1 MNILKS
7 FRKPYISLIFASSIL
22 FVSCSQHDV
31 NQNNQTKVSTFKMAN
46 NNVSNR
52 VTNDFYLDLEVDESI
67 PTIVNGEI
75 SAFNEILNVEMDIAD
90 GIEINNPVN
99 ISDNEIQFYSNGE
112 LLNYKIL
119 NSDKTST
126 TIRFETTSVTK
137 DFVVDGQISFAGFS
151 NYYSSTSPTLSK
163 AFACPPCLVVGVVVV
178 VGGAY
183 CLWKQHNATSTCLAA
198 YQACV
203 QAHGNCSYQFQS
215 SSCGGTCNVNPH

>member
-1 MNILKS
+1 MQREKHIQKLLS
-7 FRKPYISLIFASSIL
+7 RWL
-22 FVSCSQHDV
+22 
-31 NQNNQTKVSTFKMAN
+31 
-46 NNVSNR
+46 SNY
-52 VTNDFYLDLEVDESI
+52 FYLDLEVDESI

-112 LLNYKIL
+112 LLKYKVL
-119 NSDKTST
+119 NSNKTST

-137 DFVVDGQISFAGFS
+137 DFVVDGQLSFAGFS

-163 AFACPPCLVVGVVVV
+163 TLACPTCVV

-183 CLWKQHNATSTCLAA
+183 CLWKQHNASSTCLAA

>member
-7 FRKPYISLIFASSIL
+7 FRKPYISLLFALSIL
-22 FVSCSQHDV
+22 FVSCSQQDDS
-31 NQNNQTKVSTFKMAN
+31 QINQTKISTFKMAN
-46 NNVSNR
+46 NGSTNR
-52 VTNDFYLDLEVDESI
+52 LTDDFYIDLEANETV

-75 SAFNEILNVEMDIAD
+75 SAFDELLNVEMDISS

-112 LLNYKIL
+112 LLKYKIL
-119 NSDKTST
+119 NSDKTAT
-126 TIRFETTSVTK
+126 TIRFETTTVIK
-137 DFVVDGQISFAGFS
+137 DFIVDGQMSFAGFS
-151 NYYSSTSPTLSK
+151 NYYSTTSPTLDK
-163 AFACPPCLVVGVVVV
+163 ACPPCAVVGVVVV

-183 CLWKQHNATSTCLAA
+183 CLWKQHNASSTCLAA

-203 QAHGNCSYQFQS
+203 SAHGNCSYQFQS